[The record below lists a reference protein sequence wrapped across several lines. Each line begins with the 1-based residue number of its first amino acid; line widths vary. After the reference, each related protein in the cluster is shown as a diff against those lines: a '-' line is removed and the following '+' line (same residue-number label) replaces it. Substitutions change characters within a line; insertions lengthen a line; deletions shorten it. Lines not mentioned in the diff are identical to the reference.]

1 MRTNVDENGDILDT
15 NDRRRMYAL
24 GNRLWHTD
32 ASFVD
37 PPGRYSLLSARVLPA
52 ASSDTEFACMRAAYD
67 ALDAETKTQIEDLKV
82 HHSIAYSRETLGFE
96 FTPAEK
102 EKLKGAVHPLVRTQK
117 QLDRV
122 LEELDD
128 APGIVLY
135 TLLERE
141 LANRLEEKCRT
152 LGLPCLSI
160 MGPVLQLF
168 HSYLGGETKPRVGA
182 QHALDADYF
191 KRIDAL
197 NFTMMHDDG
206 QHTDDLEHA
215 DVVLV
220 GISRTSKSPTSIYL
234 ANRGVKTANIPLV
247 PGVAPPPN
255 LETLKNPLVVGLTAS
270 PERIVQI
277 RQNRLLGLRAE
288 HGAELQQDLEG
299 VAALAVLGERDALGV
314 EHARELARVAA
325 AHLAV
330 GLHARREQTGAE
342 QPLEV
347 EDPVVAALP
356 QLLRQPQKPLRPAAA
371 LEDENLV
378 DRRARPH
385 DRREDLPHHP
395 RDAQVPHL
403 RLEGRGDLQ
412 PVDDVAQGGR
422 FDDEELGHGADRGPS
437 PRRSGQSPIALL

>member
-1 MRTNVDENGDILDT
+1 MSLVLAGSDVDIFAGD
-15 NDRRRMYAL
+15 
-24 GNRLWHTD
+24 
-32 ASFVD
+32 
-37 PPGRYSLLSARVLPA
+37 PGRTLARGRKPWPPPQRSTGRPSL
-52 ASSDTEFACMRAAYD
+52 SDKIPTMPHRTGSYFHLHLVSDATGETLLTVARAA
-67 ALDAETKTQIEDLKV
+67 AAQFASVEPVE
-82 HHSIAYSRETLGFE
+82 HM
-96 FTPAEK
+96 
-102 EKLKGAVHPLVRTQK
+102 HPLVRTQK

-220 GISRTSKSPTSIYL
+220 GISRTSKTPTSIYL

-288 HGAELQQDLEG
+288 HDADQYVDRQ
-299 VAALAVLGERDALGV
+299 AVTEEIAVSRKLC
-314 EHARELARVAA
+314 ARHNWPTIDVTRRSIEETAA
-325 AHLAV
+325 AV
-330 GLHARREQTGAE
+330 M
-342 QPLEV
+342 
-347 EDPVVAALP
+347 
-356 QLLRQPQKPLRPAAA
+356 
-371 LEDENLV
+371 
-378 DRRARPH
+378 
-385 DRREDLPHHP
+385 
-395 RDAQVPHL
+395 
-403 RLEGRGDLQ
+403 
-412 PVDDVAQGGR
+412 
-422 FDDEELGHGADRGPS
+422 
-437 PRRSGQSPIALL
+437 ALLAERRRLPAN